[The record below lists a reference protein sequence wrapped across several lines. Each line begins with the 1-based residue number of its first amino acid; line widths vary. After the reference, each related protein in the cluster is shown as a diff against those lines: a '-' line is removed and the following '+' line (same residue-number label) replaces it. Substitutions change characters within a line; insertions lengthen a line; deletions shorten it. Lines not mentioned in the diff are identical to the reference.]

1 MSKVLKTI
9 KHRLKRQPALV
20 AGVLVGAAAVL
31 AIGAG
36 TVAANAVHAE
46 DPIAVA
52 DEAVAALPEAA
63 AQSDDDANASA
74 DAEVGSQAKA
84 DPRAVAED
92 ARTALDAASGTEDIN
107 LFSSVTGI
115 VRTLAS
121 DEAAEVE
128 QAIAAFHDAG
138 FDVGFVMYDLAT
150 SEGVG
155 YNADEQFFSAST
167 VKAPFAA
174 FAAQDMVDGG
184 KASFDEEV
192 VEDIILDGTGVMS
205 SDNIDRYDLQTV
217 MSNTIVHSDNTGY
230 GLLRERFD
238 QGDFEAWCAAADVDA
253 SVWQGEWYPYITPR
267 DLAKMWLNIGAYVAE
282 GEGNAAWLSDAL
294 LQTDRSFLREA
305 LGDRHRVLSKP
316 GYEIDTPWYDM
327 GALND
332 AGLVIADTDAYVLVI
347 MSDADYDDEYYTDN
361 EHLIVDLATALGAMH
376 DRLMFEGGA
385 A

>member
-1 MSKVLKTI
+1 MAKVLKTI

-31 AIGAG
+31 AIGVG
-36 TVAANAVHAE
+36 TMAANAVHAE

-52 DEAVAALPEAA
+52 DEAVAALPEAT
-63 AQSDDDANASA
+63 AQTDGDATAKA
-74 DAEVGSQAKA
+74 DAEAKD
-84 DPRAVAED
+84 DPRVVAED
-92 ARTALDAASGTEDIN
+92 ARTALDAASGTEDVN

-115 VRTLAS
+115 ARTLAS
-121 DEAAEVE
+121 DEIADVE
-128 QAIAAFHDAG
+128 SAIAAFHDAG
-138 FDVGFVMYDLAT
+138 FNVGFVMYDLT
-150 SEGVG
+150 TREGVG
-155 YNADEQFFSAST
+155 YNADQQFFSAST
-167 VKAPFAA
+167 VKAPFVA

-192 VEDIILDGTGVMS
+192 VEDVILDGTGVMA
-205 SDNIDRYDLQTV
+205 SDDIDRYDLQTV

-253 SVWQGEWYPYITPR
+253 AAWQGEWYPSYTPR
-267 DLAKMWLNIGAYVAE
+267 DLAKLWLNIGAYVAE
-282 GEGNAAWLSDAL
+282 GEGNAAWLSDVL
-294 LQTDRSFLREA
+294 QQTDRSFLREA

-316 GYEIDTPWYDM
+316 GYEIDTLWYDM

-347 MSDADYDDEYYTDN
+347 MSDADYDDEYFTDN
-361 EHLIVDLATALGAMH
+361 EHLIVDLASALGATH
-376 DRLMFEGGA
+376 DRLLFEGGA

>member
-1 MSKVLKTI
+1 MAKVLKTI

-31 AIGAG
+31 AIGVG
-36 TVAANAVHAE
+36 TMAANAVHAE

-52 DEAVAALPEAA
+52 DVAVAALPEATAQTDGDA
-63 AQSDDDANASA
+63 AANAE
-74 DAEVGSQAKA
+74 AEAKP
-84 DPRAVAED
+84 DPRAVAES
-92 ARTALDAASGTEDIN
+92 ARSALDAASGTEDIN
-107 LFSSVTGI
+107 VFSSVAGI
-115 VRTLAS
+115 ARTLAS
-121 DEAAEVE
+121 DEAADVE

-184 KASFDEEV
+184 RASFDEEV
-192 VEDIILDGTGVMS
+192 VEDVILDGTGVMS
-205 SDNIDRYDLQTV
+205 SDGIDRYDLQTV

-253 SVWQGEWYPYITPR
+253 SAWQGEWYPFYTPR
-267 DLAKMWLNIGAYVAE
+267 DLAKLWLNIGAYAAE
-282 GEGNAAWLSDAL
+282 GEGSAAWLSDAL

-316 GYEIDTPWYDM
+316 GYEIDTPWFDM

-332 AGLVIADTDAYVLVI
+332 AGLVIADSDAYVLVI
-347 MSDADYDDEYYTDN
+347 MSDADYDDEYFTDN
-361 EHLIVDLATALGAMH
+361 GHLIVDLASALGAMH
-376 DRLMFEGGA
+376 DRLLLEGGA

>member
-1 MSKVLKTI
+1 MAKVLKTI

-31 AIGAG
+31 AIGVG
-36 TVAANAVHAE
+36 TMAANAVHAE

-52 DEAVAALPEAA
+52 DEAVAALPEATAQTDGDA
-63 AQSDDDANASA
+63 AANAETETK
-74 DAEVGSQAKA
+74 D
-84 DPRAVAED
+84 DPRVVADD
-92 ARTALDAASGTEDIN
+92 ARTALDAASGTDEVN

-115 VRTLAS
+115 ARTLAS
-121 DEAAEVE
+121 DEIADVE
-128 QAIAAFHDAG
+128 SAIAAFHDAG
-138 FDVGFVMYDLAT
+138 FDVGFVMYDLT
-150 SEGVG
+150 TREGVG
-155 YNADEQFFSAST
+155 YNADQQFFSAST
-167 VKAPFAA
+167 VKAPFVA

-184 KASFDEEV
+184 KASFDDEV
-192 VEDIILDGTGVMS
+192 VEDVILDGTGIMA
-205 SDNIDRYDLQTV
+205 SDDIDRYDLQTV

-230 GLLRERFD
+230 GLLRERLD

-253 SVWQGEWYPYITPR
+253 ASWQGEWYPYYTPR

-282 GEGNAAWLSDAL
+282 GEGSAAWLSDVL
-294 LQTDRSFLREA
+294 QQTDLSFLREA
-305 LGDRHRVLSKP
+305 LGDRHSVLSKP

-347 MSDADYDDEYYTDN
+347 MSDADYDDEYFTDN
-361 EHLIVDLATALGAMH
+361 EHLIVDLASALGAMH
-376 DRLMFEGGA
+376 DRLMLEGGA